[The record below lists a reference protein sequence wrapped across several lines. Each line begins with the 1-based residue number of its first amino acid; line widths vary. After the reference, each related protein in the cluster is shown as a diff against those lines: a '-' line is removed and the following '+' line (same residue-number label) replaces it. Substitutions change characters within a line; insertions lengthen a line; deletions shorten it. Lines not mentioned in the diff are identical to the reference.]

1 MLLSV
6 QFMDVAVRLMSLYQ
20 QFKNGQLKIK
30 GKEFIEEDESKIDF
44 KGFDLIK
51 IL

>member
-1 MLLSV
+1 M
-6 QFMDVAVRLMSLYQ
+6 
-20 QFKNGQLKIK
+20 K

-44 KGFDLIK
+44 KGLDLIK